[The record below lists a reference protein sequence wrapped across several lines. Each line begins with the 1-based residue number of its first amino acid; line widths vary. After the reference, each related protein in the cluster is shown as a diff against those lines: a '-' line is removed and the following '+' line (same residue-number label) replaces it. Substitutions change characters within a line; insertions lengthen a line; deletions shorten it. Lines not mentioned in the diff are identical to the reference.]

1 MAADTTPAN
10 NSGGLTDDQKAAL
23 RDVLGLTDQAD
34 DATFAAAL
42 EALVKKAQADA
53 GEDAADGGAD
63 EATEDASAGG
73 DSAAA
78 DDQTDDP
85 KKVAASVGTATV
97 TIDAAA
103 WDDLQTFIASARERE
118 KADRERAADEMVDAA
133 FKAGKIAR
141 TSVAAY
147 KTAARKDPDGTK
159 SILDTLAASAA
170 FPVGEL
176 GHSVDVAD
184 NPEDVRTNAA
194 YKNWS
199 I

>member
-1 MAADTTPAN
+1 MADTAPAN
-10 NSGGLTDDQKAAL
+10 TTGLTDDQKAAL

-63 EATEDASAGG
+63 EATEDASAG

-85 KKVAASVGTATV
+85 KKVAASAGTATV

-147 KTAARKDPDGTK
+147 KAQARKDPDGTK